1 MLAQND
7 PKKLMD
13 LQLEYLI
20 DTMKPGAGEWLPS
33 IAASKHDAPY
43 KMSYTE
49 FINSKNDVG
58 EWAKIF
64 NSHYERSGTPHMDSR
79 IDYARGWYDYFT
91 K

>member
-79 IDYARGWYDYFT
+79 IDYARGWYDYLT